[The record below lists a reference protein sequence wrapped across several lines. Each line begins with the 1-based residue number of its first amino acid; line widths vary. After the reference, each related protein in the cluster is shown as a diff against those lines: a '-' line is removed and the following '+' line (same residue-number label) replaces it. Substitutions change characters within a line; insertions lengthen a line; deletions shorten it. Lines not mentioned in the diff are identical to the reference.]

1 MTCLYIVLA
10 CCLVQLTGLIQPREV
25 LLLEDLMHEQSRNL
39 LRGNT
44 GLSAALHYS
53 RSRPPLNVLPLFDS
67 LTDEQVAVLTR
78 PVARI
83 APRPQVREYH
93 PAVAVYQ

>member
-1 MTCLYIVLA
+1 
-10 CCLVQLTGLIQPREV
+10 
-25 LLLEDLMHEQSRNL
+25 MHEQSRNL

-53 RSRPPLNVLPLFDS
+53 RSHPPLNVLPLFDS
-67 LTDEQVAVLTR
+67 LTDDQVAVLTR

-83 APRPQVREYH
+83 APRVQVREH
-93 PAVAVYQ
+93 TSTPPVAVATCNLAVL